1 MTELAPYREYKDS
14 GVPTLGAI
22 PTSFE
27 IVRLGDIARIIN
39 GFPFDAAMFGAEGA
53 PLLRIRDLDRDETA
67 TRFSGAD
74 VPGVRV
80 TSDDVLVGMDGD
92 FNVGRWRGIESALL
106 NQRMLAIRT
115 DTVTARLIEL
125 SLPTPLQRINDE
137 TYATTVKHLS
147 SAQVRAIR
155 IAIPTSLS
163 DRESLVS
170 FLDRETAEIDAF
182 IADQEELIGL
192 LTERRAATITHAVTK
207 GLDPSA
213 PMKDSG
219 VEWLGEVPASWA
231 VGPMSRWCTVTLGKM
246 LDAGKPAPAGSE
258 PRPYLRAANIRPG
271 WISLDSVYEMPMRPA
286 EVSNLNLLAG
296 DLLVVEGGATV
307 GTNAIVRDDMPGW
320 TYQKTI
326 NRVRSARGP
335 STRFIGYYLDV
346 LRLRGVI
353 EMISAAS
360 TFQHLT
366 AEKLGALTLAAPS
379 ATESV
384 TIADYLDH
392 ETAELDAA
400 VADAREAIALS
411 KERRAALISAAVAGK
426 IDVRGLA

>member
-1 MTELAPYREYKDS
+1 MAKRTF
-14 GVPTLGAI
+14 VPMEAIGEDWTLDVSRSRSVGEVL
-22 PTSFE
+22 TGYSYFE
-27 IVRLGDIARIIN
+27 DGDIAFAKVTPCFEN
-39 GFPFDAAMFGAEGA
+39 GKAAIMRGLTAGQGFGTTELTVVRPRHAVSAEFLFYVLNEDRFKQLGVAEMTGA
-53 PLLRIRDLDRDETA
+53 GGLKRVPDRVVRDFEVD
-67 TRFSGAD
+67 
-74 VPGVRV
+74 
-80 TSDDVLVGMDGD
+80 
-92 FNVGRWRGIESALL
+92 
-106 NQRMLAIRT
+106 
-115 DTVTARLIEL
+115 
-125 SLPTPLQRINDE
+125 LPT
-137 TYATTVKHLS
+137 
-147 SAQVRAIR
+147 RAEQDVI
-155 IAIPTSLS
+155 
-163 DRESLVS
+163 VS

-207 GLDPSA
+207 GLRPSA

-271 WISLDSVYEMPMRPA
+271 WISLNSVYEMPMRPA

-307 GTNAIVRDDMPGW
+307 GTNAVVRDDMPGW

-411 KERRAALISAAVAGK
+411 KERRAALISAAVTGK